1 VSARA
6 VSVRPTRRISVILV
20 DDDAD
25 LRCELRA
32 LLEATGQVAVTGEA
46 GSAEELIAG
55 LRTWRCDAILLDLSM
70 PGIGGL
76 GALND
81 LARRP
86 TSPPIVVLTM
96 HDDAASVD
104 RALALGASGYVLK
117 SARPPLLV
125 AALEAAVADE
135 SVLDP
140 AIAASLV
147 RRHLRLTPERGWSRS
162 GELSPRQLDVLR
174 GMSIGLGNKEIAHR
188 LGLAEETVK
197 GYVRELYARIGVR
210 SRSAAVAWGARRGV
224 ID

>member
-1 VSARA
+1 MSARPA
-6 VSVRPTRRISVILV
+6 PATATRRISVLLV

-25 LRCELRA
+25 LRGELRA
-32 LLEATGQVAVTGEA
+32 LLEATGRVTVTGEVS
-46 GSAEELIAG
+46 SAEELIAG
-55 LRTWRCDAILLDLSM
+55 LGTWRCDAILLDLSM

-81 LARRP
+81 LARRAAA
-86 TSPPIVVLTM
+86 PPIVVLTM
-96 HDDAASVD
+96 HDDAARVD

-117 SARPPLLV
+117 SARPSLLV

-147 RRHLRLTPERGWSRS
+147 RRHLRLTPHRGWSRT
-162 GELSPRQLDVLR
+162 GALSPRQVDVLR
-174 GMSIGLGNKEIAHR
+174 GMSIGLGNKEIAGR
-188 LGLAEETVK
+188 LGLSEETIK
-197 GYVRELYARIGVR
+197 GYVRDLYARIGVR
-210 SRSAAVAWGARRGV
+210 SRSAAVAWGARNGV